1 MKVSQAMTQDVRVAR
16 PNQTIREVA
25 RTMAELDTGV
35 MPMGEND

>member
-1 MKVSQAMTQDVRVAR
+1 MKVSQAMTRDVRVAC
-16 PNQTIREVA
+16 PDQTIREVA